1 MLHARVCS
9 LNLQSLYS
17 SKRKRACFTCMQA
30 VDGRPLVVRVRSE
43 GPPKPSDR
51 PRYGHVEDENAK
63 LYVSFMPPHLD
74 DEALKQMFSQFGEV
88 ASCRIIMDRETGKSK
103 GYGFISMDSA
113 ASAAA
118 AISGLDGY
126 LTPGATKPMSV
137 KIAENRQAGGR
148 LGQFGR
154 GGPGETPRILSSPPP
169 SPSGPPC

>member
-1 MLHARVCS
+1 MSMFYLHAGRGWQALGGACQV
-9 LNLQSLYS
+9 LRGRQS
-17 SKRKRACFTCMQA
+17 QA
-30 VDGRPLVVRVRSE
+30 IG
-43 GPPKPSDR
+43 

-154 GGPGETPRILSSPPP
+154 GGPGETVAAPLLPAPLPFRPLLTL
-169 SPSGPPC
+169 CACV